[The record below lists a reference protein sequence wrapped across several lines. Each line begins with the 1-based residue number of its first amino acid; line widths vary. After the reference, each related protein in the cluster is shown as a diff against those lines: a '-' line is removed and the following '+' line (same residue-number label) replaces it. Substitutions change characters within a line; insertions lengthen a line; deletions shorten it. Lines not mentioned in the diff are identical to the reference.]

1 MLFLIDIV
9 SLFDCFGVATFTELP
24 FSCDLELFVGIL
36 KNGTFP
42 SVLVGRNGLGVR
54 LLLDDVD
61 FSKYVEFETDFSV
74 EMLVLD

>member
-1 MLFLIDIV
+1 M
-9 SLFDCFGVATFTELP
+9 FDCFGVATFTELP

-42 SVLVGRNGLGVR
+42 SVLVGINGLGVR
-54 LLLDDVD
+54 LLLNDVD
-61 FSKYVEFETDFSV
+61 FSKDVVEFETDFSV

>member
-1 MLFLIDIV
+1 M
-9 SLFDCFGVATFTELP
+9 TTELP

>member
-1 MLFLIDIV
+1 M
-9 SLFDCFGVATFTELP
+9 FDCSGVVTFTELP

-42 SVLVGRNGLGVR
+42 SVLVGINGLGVR
-54 LLLDDVD
+54 LLLNDVD
-61 FSKYVEFETDFSV
+61 FSKDVVEFETDFSV